1 MTQIQA
7 MWSGLLRPVPCA
19 TVTSQHRAAHIAQIH
34 RTRLPART
42 AAALIG
48 LLALH
53 SLAAAQNTTV
63 TLTPAGNPPAPWPWP
78 IGSPFGGVG
87 QALAL
92 SGTSNVPLGITGI
105 SQVNITMSHSFVG
118 DGRIRLEYTPS
129 TGPGAGVAT
138 TAEILAFLGT
148 DPNFPNSSGDSSNLG
163 GTYTFIDPP
172 LGQNTYAIL
181 TNSANGTNFVLPSG
195 QYSAVGRFNVP
206 TSLSTS
212 LAGVNGT
219 GTWRLLFDANGGN
232 GTGTISAASVTFTS
246 SGCPGAWSAL
256 PAGAS
261 TVNAMVSLPGG
272 DVLMGDLGR
281 FNPTTNTWTAL
292 PSRTNGVVNTLAVT
306 PAGDVIAGGT
316 FTTAGGV
323 PASNIARYSPSTGL
337 WSALGSGTNGI
348 VNAVVELPGGDL
360 IAGGSFTAAGG
371 ISASRIAR
379 YNPSTNAWS
388 ALGSG
393 LAGGNSAAGPSVN
406 ALALL
411 PGGDVVVAGDF
422 FGAGGFAAGAL
433 ARYNPTTHTWVAP
446 GPGPNV
452 NGTISALAVLPGGDA
467 IAAGGSMNPN
477 FTGGPFMM
485 ARGNMTTNTWTGLGV
500 YTSFFVSSLAVLPSG
515 DIIVGGPFA
524 IAGGVPANAIIRCN
538 PDTNVWTALG
548 SGVTRQSPFIPS
560 VFSTLALPSGDVIAS
575 GSFTSAGG
583 VAATGI
589 ARYAFGNP
597 APSVSTQPSPQSTC
611 VSGTATFVVA
621 AANTGAVSYQW
632 QWLPEAT
639 AAWTNLTNG
648 TNGHQGQ
655 ALLEVTGAA
664 SSMLNAQA
672 VAAPPG
678 DLSFRCIVTSVA
690 GCGNVTSNAAT
701 LTVGGPEC
709 CPGDF
714 NLDGGID
721 GADVGAFFEQ
731 WEAGNSSADV
741 NADGGI
747 DGADVSTFFEHW
759 EAGC

>member
-1 MTQIQA
+1 MTLTQ
-7 MWSGLLRPVPCA
+7 STSSRLLRGV
-19 TVTSQHRAAHIAQIH
+19 SRS
-34 RTRLPART
+34 ARP

-48 LLALH
+48 LLTLH

-63 TLTPAGNPPAPWPWP
+63 TLIPAGNPPTPWLWP
-78 IGSPFGGVG
+78 VGSPFGGIG

-105 SQVNITMSHSFVG
+105 AQVDITMSHSFIG

-148 DPNFPNSSGDSSNLG
+148 DPSFPSASGDSSNLN

-195 QYSAVGRFNVP
+195 RYRAVGRLNVP

-212 LAGVNGT
+212 LAGVSGT

-256 PAGAS
+256 GAGAS
-261 TVNAMVSLPGG
+261 TGAAMVTLPGG
-272 DVLMGDLGR
+272 DVMIADLGR
-281 FNPTTNTWTAL
+281 YNPSTNTWTAL
-292 PSRTNGVVNTLAVT
+292 PSRTNGAVSALAVT
-306 PAGDVIAGGT
+306 ASGDVIAGGT

-323 PASNIARYSPSTGL
+323 PARNIARYSPSTGL
-337 WSALGSGTNGI
+337 WSALGAGTNST
-348 VNAVVELPGGDL
+348 VYSLVVLPGGDV
-360 IAGGSFTAAGG
+360 IAGGNFSAAGG
-371 ISASRIAR
+371 VTTRGVAR
-379 YNPSTNAWS
+379 CNLATNTWS
-388 ALGSG
+388 AMGSG
-393 LAGGNSAAGPSVN
+393 LAGGNSGGVPYAY

-422 FGAGGFAAGAL
+422 FAAGGFSAGAF
-433 ARYNPTTHTWVAP
+433 ARYNPTTQTWLAGVSS
-446 GPGPNV
+446 PNV
-452 NGTISALAVLPGGDA
+452 VGTIYALAVLPGGDV
-467 IAAGGSMNPN
+467 IAAGGSANPN

-485 ARGNMTTNTWTGLGV
+485 ARCNMTTNTWTGLGS
-500 YTSFFVSSLAVLPSG
+500 YTSGVAAALSVLPSG
-515 DIIVGGPFA
+515 DVIVGGSFA
-524 IAGGVPANAIIRCN
+524 IAGGVTANGIVRCN
-538 PDTNVWTALG
+538 PNTNVWTPLG
-548 SGVTRQSPFIPS
+548 SGVAVQNQSTAN
-560 VFSTLALPSGDVIAS
+560 VFSVLALPNGDLLAS
-575 GSFTSAGG
+575 GNFNSAGG
-583 VAATGI
+583 VAASGI
-589 ARYAFGNP
+589 ARYAFGRP
-597 APSVSTQPSPQSTC
+597 GPSITTQPSPQSTC
-611 VSGTATFVVA
+611 VSGTTTFTVA

-632 QWLPEAT
+632 QWQPET
-639 AAWTNLTNG
+639 SAAWTNLTNG
-648 TNGHQGQ
+648 TNISQGQ

-664 SSMLNAQA
+664 SSTLSAQA

-678 DLSFRCIVTSVA
+678 DLAVRCIVTSIA
-690 GCGNVTSNAAT
+690 GCGSVTSNAAA

-731 WEAGNSSADV
+731 WEAGDSSADV